1 VDISK
6 NRVPQIKRIYISNY
20 IVAVSFI
27 GGGNR
32 RKPPTC
38 RKSLTIFLSHNV
50 VLSTPRLRGG
60 FGGSQLHLYTIAT
73 TTAPICY
80 VTYRSYGPMYLFL
93 SRFVLWHLDTEKNH
107 CLGYHKNLFKN
118 LNYVS
123 EKYYFR
129 INWSYYKYI
138 IHYLSFMYLC
148 SLDVKHQSIN
158 HVFVRFISYC
168 TVVLHFKMY
177 GWRSH

>member
-1 VDISK
+1 MVFITTCNNIS
-6 NRVPQIKRIYISNY
+6 VISWRSVLLVEE
-20 IVAVSFI
+20 IGEKHRPVASHWQF
-27 GGGNR
+27 
-32 RKPPTC
+32 
-38 RKSLTIFLSHNV
+38 FLSHNV

-158 HVFVRFISYC
+158 HVFVRFILYC
-168 TVVLHFKMY
+168 TVVLQFKMY

>member
-1 VDISK
+1 MQQYFS
-6 NRVPQIKRIYISNY
+6 Y

-32 RKPPTC
+32 RKTPTC
-38 RKSLTIFLSHNV
+38 RKSLAIFLSHTCNV

-60 FGGSQLHLYTIAT
+60 FGGSQLHFYTIAT

-80 VTYRSYGPMYLFL
+80 VTYRSYGLMYLFL

-158 HVFVRFISYC
+158 QSCICEVYFI
-168 TVVLHFKMY
+168 LY
-177 GWRSH
+177 GCPSF

>member
-1 VDISK
+1 MVFITTCNNIS
-6 NRVPQIKRIYISNY
+6 VISWRSVLLVEE
-20 IVAVSFI
+20 IGEKHRPVASHWQF
-27 GGGNR
+27 
-32 RKPPTC
+32 
-38 RKSLTIFLSHNV
+38 FLSHNV

-73 TTAPICY
+73 TTTPICY